1 MTLRIALTL
10 MLAASVAHAR
20 PSVTV
25 APDAPFTERELGEA
39 LALRVTDDVDVHVTR
54 DRDGRLVVTV
64 SGKQQIVDPAVTD
77 PRDAARVVA
86 MVVIALVE
94 EPAAPPSLA
103 PVAPPSVVPVV
114 AMGTLAPRPS
124 PWMLRVVGSALRDD
138 NGFKAFGVTGTVGY
152 HISPHARLVG
162 SVGLGTMSDTSG
174 DSETIVPVRL
184 GIEGIAGALGVELGG
199 FWTMNKNGCSGGDP
213 LESPIGVYGAVR
225 VAVPLRGRNTRIVL
239 EGGGQYVL
247 TEGPSS
253 FFDDF
258 CGGGVIAE
266 WTEYAGWAGL
276 GVEWS
281 F

>member
-1 MTLRIALTL
+1 MTLRIALAL
-10 MLAASVAHAR
+10 VLAASVAEAR

-39 LALRVTDDVDVHVTR
+39 LALRIADDVDVQVTR
-54 DRDGRLVVTV
+54 DLDGRLVVAV
-64 SGKQQIVDPAVTD
+64 RGKQQIVDPGGTD

-94 EPAAPPSLA
+94 EPAPPSLA
-103 PVAPPSVVPVV
+103 PPAPSVVPVV
-114 AMGTLAPRPS
+114 AVGTLVPRPS

-138 NGFKAFGVTGTVGY
+138 NGFKALAVTGTVGY
-152 HISPHARLVG
+152 HIAPNARLVG
-162 SVGLGTMSDTSG
+162 SIGLGTMSDTSG

-199 FWTMNKNGCSGGDP
+199 FWTMNRNGCSGGDP
-213 LESPIGVYGAVR
+213 LEAPIGVYGAVR
-225 VAVPLRGRNTRIVL
+225 VAIPLRGRSTRMLI

-247 TEGPSS
+247 SERPGA
-253 FFDDF
+253 FFEDF
-258 CGGGVIAE
+258 CGGDVIAE
-266 WTEYAGWAGL
+266 DTEYAGWVGF